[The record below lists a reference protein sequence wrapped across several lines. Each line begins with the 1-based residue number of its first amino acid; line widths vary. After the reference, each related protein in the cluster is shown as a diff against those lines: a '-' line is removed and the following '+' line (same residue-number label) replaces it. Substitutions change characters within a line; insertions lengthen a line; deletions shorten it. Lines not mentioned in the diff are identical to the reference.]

1 MHLFIFQ
8 EVGYRHN
15 FDLVEA
21 EAKSEKVNDSQHDG
35 RLRWGSSLAR
45 EASRQRGAT
54 PRAISGPEVLTSS
67 VAAQWTCVAAPG
79 KIAMVRHDPNREG

>member
-35 RLRWGSSLAR
+35 RLRWGSSLAW

-54 PRAISGPEVLTSS
+54 
-67 VAAQWTCVAAPG
+67 
-79 KIAMVRHDPNREG
+79 REGHRWAGGPHLQCGGTMDMCCSTGEDSDGET